1 MAATAG
7 RSSEAQL
14 DGSTPDSHLKRRSD
28 PDFAEIQPVDLA
40 FSAPFSASAAKPQV
54 KPDLRTAEW
63 RVSDDVVLERVTADP
78 YEISYACLLIPR
90 FPDHRLQGDVEEELR
105 ELMKDTCLETG
116 WTLDYLAIQPEY
128 LQWIVRA
135 RGSTSPYGI
144 MQVFRGRTSRAILED
159 FPLLTQRG
167 PMHDFW
173 APGCIMIPHQEP
185 HPLARVREF
194 ISLTRR
200 QQTFR
205 NRRDG

>member
-1 MAATAG
+1 VAAIDG

-14 DGSTPDSHLKRRSD
+14 DGSTPDSHPKRISD
-28 PDFAEIQPVDLA
+28 PELAEIQSVDLA
-40 FSAPFSASAAKPQV
+40 FSAPSPNWAEQSRV
-54 KPDLRTAEW
+54 KPDVRTAEW

-90 FPDHRLQGDVEEELR
+90 FQDHRLQGDVEEDLR
-105 ELMKDTCLETG
+105 ELMKDICLETG

-135 RGSTSPYGI
+135 RGSTSAYGI
-144 MQVFRGRTSRAILED
+144 MQVFRRRTSRAILED

-173 APGCIMIPHQEP
+173 APGCVMIPHEEP

-194 ISLTRR
+194 INLTRR

-205 NRRDG
+205 NRREG